1 MQISIK
7 DNVDRVLRQMRDF
20 PRNEVPFAMAKALT
34 KTAQDVQA
42 AEIHEVKDV
51 FDRPTPY
58 TLSSFYVKPATKSK
72 LEARVYIKNEAS
84 KGTPAIKFLKAQIE
98 GGARKQ
104 KRFEKA
110 LQAAGI
116 MPAGYYAVPGEGAK
130 LDSYGN
136 LDRGLIVQLLAYFK
150 AFPEAG
156 YKANMTDKRKAALA
170 KGNAKKGQQGVAYF
184 VGQPG
189 KKSPLGVWARYR
201 MFGGSAVKPVLIFIK
216 SAKYEQLLDF
226 YYVSDVTARK
236 KMDKNVRAEMA
247 EILKKLKS

>member
-1 MQISIK
+1 
-7 DNVDRVLRQMRDF
+7 MRDF

-42 AEIHEVKDV
+42 AEIREVKDV

-72 LEARVYIKNEAS
+72 LEARVYIKNEAA

-98 GGARKQ
+98 GGTRKQ

-116 MPAGYYAVPGEGAK
+116 MPAGYFAVPGEGAK

-136 LDRGLIVQLLAYFK
+136 MDRGLIVQLLAYFK

-170 KGNAKKGQQGVAYF
+170 KGNAKKGQRGVAYF

-189 KKSPLGVWARYR
+189 RKSPLGVWARYR
-201 MFGGSAVKPVLIFIK
+201 MFGGSEVKPVLIFIK

-236 KMDKNVRAEMA
+236 EMDKNVRTEMT
-247 EILKKLKS
+247 EILKKLKG